1 MSTAVAPER
10 RVGEW
15 TPPLD
20 ADALRLVLARMTAWE
35 PFDIDEIFD
44 DLDTVIGNQPPPADT
59 TTALVERLRSHLKRL
74 SDIAVADAQ
83 YPPTGEMVGLIE
95 RGLPI
100 RAEPTPAGHRGV
112 VGLARRLAFVISDL
126 VEKLIDAR
134 YIQGAE

>member
-10 RVGEW
+10 QVGKW

-20 ADALRLVLARMTAWE
+20 ADALRLVLARMTAWK
-35 PFDIDEIFD
+35 PFDVEEIFN
-44 DLDTVIGNQPPPADT
+44 DLDTAIGDQPPPADT
-59 TTALVERLRSHLKRL
+59 TAALVERLRSHLKQL

-83 YPPTGEMVGLIE
+83 YPPNGEMVALIE
-95 RGLPI
+95 LGLPM
-100 RAEPTPAGHRGV
+100 RAEPTPAEHQHV